1 MTAIGIVVAAVIA
14 VVGWF
19 VGNHLATKREREND
33 RREYRTKFLIDTW
46 IALEAASNRE
56 DNSLLRTLEEAI
68 ARVQLL
74 GTERQIKLAYEFSV
88 AMAENSG
95 ALATDLLL
103 DLRHDLRA
111 ELELGEANEQII
123 HLRVSQE
130 TEYDH
135 LSAHVQKA
143 LSPAAPS
150 PERPSVKSGKTSAPI
165 NALPSAE
172 VQADV
177 ADLVELAHEAPSATI
192 LEAHERIDQEL
203 RRILARTG
211 TQPQDSTSTRDL
223 ARLAVSSKLISQKTL
238 NAVEGITVM
247 RNLSAHGSQT
257 ASPKDAKEYVALV
270 DGILYAMKQ
279 DVTLW
284 EEHLGV

>member
-1 MTAIGIVVAAVIA
+1 MG
-14 VVGWF
+14 GWF
-19 VGNHLATKREREND
+19 VVNKLAAQREREND

-74 GTERQIKLAYEFSV
+74 GTERQIKLAQEFSV
-88 AMAENSG
+88 AMAKNSG

-111 ELELGEANEQII
+111 ELELGKVEERII

-130 TEYDH
+130 TEYDQ
-135 LSAHVQKA
+135 LRGYVQKA
-143 LSPAAPS
+143 LSPTGPPS
-150 PERPSVKSGKTSAPI
+150 ERSSTKSGKASTPI
-165 NALPSAE
+165 NILPSE
-172 VQADV
+172 DVHADV

-203 RRILARTG
+203 RRILALASE
-211 TQPQDSTSTRDL
+211 QPQDSVSTRDL
-223 ARLAVSSKLISQKTL
+223 ARLAVGHELVSQKTL

-247 RNLSAHGSQT
+247 RNLSAHTPKT
-257 ASPKDAKEYVALV
+257 ASPKDAEEYLALAEGV
-270 DGILYAMKQ
+270 LYAMRQ
-279 DVTLW
+279 DVSAW
-284 EEHLGV
+284 EARQAT